1 MTIVLRDVV
10 IPDFG
15 LPVEQPAIPAATF
28 IARCRRAHEN
38 AACTWLVVYADRE
51 HAANILFLSG
61 FEPRFEEALL
71 LLGPADRRV
80 LLVGNEGEG
89 YAPVAALPGLSVV
102 LAQSLSLMAQDRAQ
116 HPDLA
121 AVLREC
127 GLKRGDRIGLVGWKY
142 AEETE
147 FSGLTPRFYAPSWL
161 ATTLA
166 EIAGGADGVVES
178 THVLMHP
185 TMGLRAVVDADQ
197 IAAYEW
203 GASRAS
209 TALWRIL
216 AGIREGE
223 RELDAATR
231 MAYAGEPL
239 SCHLMLSSGDAAAPA
254 VGMRS
259 PGARRLCRGDGVN
272 IAIGYWGG
280 LSARAGLLTDANAAF
295 LDIGKNYFAGLLA
308 WYEAADIGVAGGEIF
323 ARVSE
328 TLARGGLRSA
338 LNPGHLTGHDE
349 WVHSPI
355 RPGSSDRIASGM
367 PFQVDII
374 PVPMAPGACLNC
386 EDGVAFADAALRT
399 ELKAR
404 HPAVFARIEARR
416 RFVEEKLGVALHDS
430 ILPMSATPL
439 CLPPFWLTPNKL
451 LAVA

>member
-1 MTIVLRDVV
+1 MTIVLRDLA

-15 LPVEQPAIPAATF
+15 LPVEQPVIPAASF
-28 IARCRRAHEN
+28 SARCRRAY
-38 AACTWLVVYADRE
+38 AKAGCTWLVVYADRE
-51 HAANILFLSG
+51 HAANMLFLTG

-71 LLGPADRRV
+71 LLGPGDRRV

-89 YAPVAALPGLSVV
+89 YAPVAVLPDLPVV
-102 LAQSLSLMAQDRAQ
+102 LAQSLSLMAQDRTRR
-116 HPDLA
+116 PNLA
-121 AVLREC
+121 AVLRDC
-127 GLKRGDRIGLVGWKY
+127 GVKRGDRIGLVGWKY
-142 AEETE
+142 AEATE
-147 FSGLTPRFYAPSWL
+147 FAGLSPRFYAPSWL

-166 EIAGGADGVVES
+166 DIAGDADGAVEA

-185 TMGLRAVVDADQ
+185 TTGLRAVVDADQ

-203 GASRAS
+203 GATRAS
-209 TALWRIL
+209 AALWRVL
-216 AGIREGE
+216 AGVREGE
-223 RELDAATR
+223 RELDAVTR
-231 MAYAGEPL
+231 MGYAGEPL
-239 SCHLMLSSGDAAAPA
+239 SCHLMFSSGDAAAPA

-259 PGARRLCRGDGVN
+259 PGARRLRRSDGIN

-280 LSARAGLLTDANAAF
+280 LSARCGMLVDADEAF
-295 LDIGKNYFAGLLA
+295 LEVAKNYFAGLLA
-308 WYEAADIGVAGGEIF
+308 WYEAADLGVAGGEIY

-374 PVPMAPGACLNC
+374 PVPMAPGVCLNC
-386 EDGVAFADAALRT
+386 EDGVAFADAALRA
-399 ELKAR
+399 ELQAR
-404 HPAVFARIEARR
+404 HPAVFARIAARR
-416 RFVEEKLGVALHDS
+416 RFVREELGVTLHES

-439 CLPPFWLTPNKL
+439 CLPPFWLTPGRL
-451 LAVA
+451 LAAG